1 MAAFIHS
8 SAGQTAVRRPLVLS
22 LFISS
27 CLLSVVSWYT
37 THQGMSLYLSPWFA
51 LLASLGVQ
59 SALVMVAWLIG
70 VTRAGRGLLVAV
82 YAITA
87 VVSIA
92 FSYVSLHTWFSARER
107 PATIERKLY
116 DELNAAAGRTEELL
130 ASAVAEGQKH
140 VAALEEMTTA
150 EKAHGYI
157 SRATDAD
164 PWLAGVREAV
174 AREAASYGAAYH

>member
-37 THQGMSLYLSPWFA
+37 TQQGMALYLSPWFA

-59 SALVMVAWLIG
+59 SALVLVAWLIG
-70 VTRAGRGLLVAV
+70 FTNTKRALLIAV

-87 VVSIA
+87 IVSIA
-92 FSYVSLHTWFSARER
+92 FSYASLYTWFSARER
-107 PATIERKLY
+107 PAVVERKLY
-116 DELNAAAGRTEELL
+116 DALN
-130 ASAVAEGQKH
+130 S
-140 VAALEEMTTA
+140 
-150 EKAHGYI
+150 
-157 SRATDAD
+157 
-164 PWLAGVREAV
+164 
-174 AREAASYGAAYH
+174 